1 MRRRARPNNPDQRVW
16 NKTCGQALIA
26 VDPRLAGSD
35 QWQQL
40 ALLGRSLVLFV
51 ALALNAAFAFL
62 LAHAVLPSLN
72 VTDDATVGVRALRWV
87 LYPIFLASVVLT
99 AIALAR
105 AIGAAAAVVQQVY
118 PRFEL

>member
-1 MRRRARPNNPDQRVW
+1 MW